1 LREQWALFGKMILA
15 TDNSDVLAMIAA
27 ASSDGSPDTV
37 IRQRIEEFRLK
48 M

>member
-1 LREQWALFGKMILA
+1 MSSKMILVL
-15 TDNSDVLAMIAA
+15 DDSDVLAMISA
-27 ASSDGSPDTV
+27 ASSGGNPDTV